1 MFCRRRN
8 KQFDKGYNEII
19 KSTDVLTLMNTLR
32 RLSTIE
38 RVLFDKKQLFLSRT
52 ILHSSDEDNNYQ

>member
-1 MFCRRRN
+1 
-8 KQFDKGYNEII
+8 
-19 KSTDVLTLMNTLR
+19 LMNTLR

-52 ILHSSDEDNNYQ
+52 ILHSSDDDNNYE

>member
-8 KQFDKGYNEII
+8 KQFDKVYNKIL

-52 ILHSSDEDNNYQ
+52 ILHSSDDDNNYE